1 MNAFPFAVALGVFVG
16 NWLVCPLILPNR
28 SFTDG
33 FAIGLIAAVLV
44 LVIYGIAYLCGYR
57 P

>member
-1 MNAFPFAVALGVFVG
+1 MNMFPFAVAIGIFLG
-16 NWLVCPLILPNR
+16 NWLVCPLILPSR

-44 LVIYGIAYLCGYR
+44 LIIYEIAYLCGYR

>member
-1 MNAFPFAVALGVFVG
+1 MFPFAMALGIFVG

-33 FAIGLIAAVLV
+33 FAIGLIAAILV
-44 LVIYGIAYLCGYR
+44 MIIYWVAPLFGYKL
-57 P
+57 